1 MSSDSTLAE
10 DQRWLVALDVD
21 GTLLTHRGDVAPE
34 VITAVKAASDRGHEV
49 MLATGRSLVE
59 TIPVL
64 RQLNI
69 WPEYVVCSNGAMLL
83 KKDALADDGYAKHYI
98 ETFNPEKVLKLIK
111 GHLPDGRYAVEDENG
126 DYYFTEPLP
135 GVDPTLLAH
144 QVEFDGLLN
153 LRATR
158 VVVVSPDHDTE
169 DFLQVV
175 ERIGLKQVSYSIGWA
190 AWLDIAPEGV
200 SKASGLE
207 KVREALGFPR
217 SRVFA
222 AGDGNNDIQMIEWA
236 AELGRGV
243 AMGNAE
249 PEIKAVANEICG
261 NVQDLGL
268 LEALNKLP

>member
-1 MSSDSTLAE
+1 MSSVPQLAD

-21 GTLLTHRGDVAPE
+21 GTLLTHRGEVAPE
-34 VITAVKAASDRGHEV
+34 VVAAVKAAADRGHEV
-49 MLATGRSLVE
+49 MLATGRALVE
-59 TIPVL
+59 TVPVL
-64 RQLNI
+64 RQLDI

-83 KKDALADDGYAKHYI
+83 KKDPLADDGYAKHFV
-98 ETFNPEKVLKLIK
+98 ETFNPGNVLKMIK
-111 GHLPDGRYAVEDENG
+111 GHLPDGKYAVEDENG
-126 DYYFTEPLP
+126 NYYFTEPLP

-144 QVEFDGLLN
+144 QVDFEGLLN
-153 LRATR
+153 LSATR
-158 VVVVSPDHDTE
+158 VVVVSPDHDET

-200 SKASGLE
+200 SKASALE

-217 SRVFA
+217 SRIFA

-236 AELGRGV
+236 AQMGRGV

-249 PEIKAVANEICG
+249 PEIKAIASEICG

>member
-1 MSSDSTLAE
+1 MTQIEPVSSE
-10 DQRWLVALDVD
+10 DRWLVALDVD

-34 VITAVKAASDRGHEV
+34 VIQTVRDVAARGHEV
-49 MLATGRSLVE
+49 MLATGRSRVE

-83 KKDALADDGYAKHYI
+83 KKDALADDGYAQHHI
-98 ETFNPEKVLKLIK
+98 ETFHPERVLKLIK
-111 GHLPDGRYAVEDENG
+111 DHLPEGRYAVEDEFG

-135 GVDPTLLAH
+135 GVDDSLMAH
-144 QVEFDGLLN
+144 QVDFDGLLN

-158 VVVVSPDHDTE
+158 VVVVSPDHATE
-169 DFLQVV
+169 DFLAVV
-175 ERIGLKQVSYSIGWA
+175 ERIGLQRVSYSIGWA

-200 SKASGLE
+200 SKASALE
-207 KVREALGFPR
+207 MVRESLGFHR
-217 SRVFA
+217 SRLFA
-222 AGDGNNDIQMIEWA
+222 AGDGNNDIQMLEWA
-236 AELGRGV
+236 AQMGRGV

-249 PEIKAVANEICG
+249 DDIKAVANEVCG
-261 NVQDLGL
+261 NVEDLGL

>member
-1 MSSDSTLAE
+1 MTQVAPE
-10 DQRWLVALDVD
+10 DRWLVALDVD

-34 VITAVKAASDRGHEV
+34 VVDAVRATAARGHEV
-49 MLATGRSLVE
+49 MLATGRALVE

-64 RQLNI
+64 RQLDI

-83 KKDALADDGYAKHYI
+83 KRDPLADDGYVKHHV
-98 ETFNPEKVLKLIK
+98 ETFRPGDVLNLVK
-111 GHLPDGRYAVEDENG
+111 GHLPEGMYAVEDEFG
-126 DYYFTEPLP
+126 DYYFTEPIP
-135 GVDPTLLAH
+135 GVDHNLLAH
-144 QVEFDGLLN
+144 QVKFEELLN

-158 VVVVSPDHDTE
+158 VVVVSPDHETE

-200 SKASGLE
+200 SKASALE

-217 SRVFA
+217 SRLFA
-222 AGDGNNDIQMIEWA
+222 AGDGNNDIQMLEWA
-236 AELGRGV
+236 AEMGRGV

-249 PEIKAVANEICG
+249 PEIKAVANEVCG
-261 NVQDLGL
+261 QVHELGL
-268 LEALNKLP
+268 LEALGKLP

>member
-1 MSSDSTLAE
+1 VAQVSLE
-10 DQRWLVALDVD
+10 DRWLVALDVD
-21 GTLLTHRGDVAPE
+21 GTLLTHRGEVAPE
-34 VITAVKAASDRGHEV
+34 VVEAVRAAAERGHEV

-64 RQLNI
+64 RQLDI

-83 KKDALADDGYAKHYI
+83 KRDALADDGYVKHYI
-98 ETFNPEKVLKLIK
+98 ETFNPAKVLKLIK
-111 GHLPDGRYAVEDENG
+111 GHLPDGKYAVEDEHGN
-126 DYYFTEPLP
+126 YYFTEPLP
-135 GVDPTLLAH
+135 GVDPTLMAH
-144 QVEFDGLLN
+144 QVDFEGLLN
-153 LRATR
+153 LQATR

-200 SKASGLE
+200 SKASALE
-207 KVREALGFPR
+207 KVREALDFPR
-217 SRVFA
+217 SRLFA

-249 PEIKAVANEICG
+249 PEIKAVASEVCG

-268 LEALNKLP
+268 LDALNKLP

>member
-1 MSSDSTLAE
+1 VSTAQVAPE
-10 DQRWLVALDVD
+10 DRWLVALDVD

-34 VITAVKAASDRGHEV
+34 VVSAVQDAAARGHEV

-64 RQLNI
+64 RQLDI
-69 WPEYVVCSNGAMLL
+69 WPEYVVSSNGAMLL
-83 KKDALADDGYAKHYI
+83 KRDPLGPDGYVKHYI

-111 GHLPDGRYAVEDENG
+111 GHLPDGCYAVEDENG
-126 DYYFTEPLP
+126 NYYFTEPIP
-135 GVDPTLLAH
+135 GVDPNLLAH
-144 QVEFDGLLN
+144 QVDFEGLLN
-153 LRATR
+153 LNATR

-169 DFLQVV
+169 DFLRVV

-222 AGDGNNDIQMIEWA
+222 AGDGNNDIDMLTWA
-236 AELGRGV
+236 SESGRGV

-249 PEIKAVANEICG
+249 PEVKAVANEVCG

>member
-1 MSSDSTLAE
+1 MSVVAPE
-10 DQRWLVALDVD
+10 DRWLVALDVD

-34 VITAVKAASDRGHEV
+34 VVDAVRAAAQRGHEV

-64 RQLNI
+64 RQLDI

-83 KKDALADDGYAKHYI
+83 KRDSLAEDGYVKHFI

-111 GHLPDGRYAVEDENG
+111 GHLPDGKYAVEDEHGN
-126 DYYFTEPLP
+126 YYFTEPLP
-135 GVDPTLLAH
+135 GVDPTLMAH
-144 QVEFDGLLN
+144 QVDFEGLLN
-153 LRATR
+153 LQATR

-169 DFLQVV
+169 EFLQVV

-200 SKASGLE
+200 SKASALE
-207 KVREALGFPR
+207 KVREALDFPR
-217 SRVFA
+217 SRLFA

-249 PEIKAVANEICG
+249 PEIKEVASEVCG

>member
-1 MSSDSTLAE
+1 MSAVTQVAPE
-10 DQRWLVALDVD
+10 DRWLVALDVD

-34 VITAVKAASDRGHEV
+34 VVDAVRAAAARGHEV

-64 RQLNI
+64 RQLDI
-69 WPEYVVCSNGAMLL
+69 WPEYVVSSNGAMLL
-83 KKDALADDGYAKHYI
+83 KRDPLADDGYVKHFV

-111 GHLPDGRYAVEDENG
+111 GHLPEGCYAVEDEDGN
-126 DYYFTEPLP
+126 YYYTEPIP
-135 GVDPTLLAH
+135 GVDPNLLAH
-144 QVEFDGLLN
+144 QVDFDGLLN
-153 LRATR
+153 LNATR

-175 ERIGLKQVSYSIGWA
+175 ERICLKQVSYTIGWA

-200 SKASGLE
+200 SKASALE

-217 SRVFA
+217 SRIFA

-249 PEIKAVANEICG
+249 PEVKEVANEVCG

>member
-1 MSSDSTLAE
+1 MSAVPQVAPE
-10 DQRWLVALDVD
+10 DRWLVALDVD

-34 VITAVKAASDRGHEV
+34 VVDAVRAAAARGHEV

-64 RQLNI
+64 RQLDI
-69 WPEYVVCSNGAMLL
+69 WPEYVVSSNGAMLL
-83 KKDALADDGYAKHYI
+83 KRDPLADDGYVKHFV

-111 GHLPDGRYAVEDENG
+111 GHLPEGCYAVEDEDGN
-126 DYYFTEPLP
+126 YYYTEPIP
-135 GVDPTLLAH
+135 GVDPNLLAH
-144 QVEFDGLLN
+144 QVDFDGLLN
-153 LRATR
+153 LNATR

-175 ERIGLKQVSYSIGWA
+175 ERIGLKQVSYTIGWA

-200 SKASGLE
+200 SKASALE

-217 SRVFA
+217 SRIFA

-249 PEIKAVANEICG
+249 PEVKEVANEVCG